1 MSITS
6 LYSFFVLDSLPTVK
20 TGQLCNVFCIVG
32 GIRLFT
38 SCSGLY
44 SAFLSHFIGRLN
56 SRYSISVSSLHRK
69 FVAARHVTQS
79 KHCHPILSPIHC
91 NLKLELD
98 TFVIFPLS
106 CTPGSL
112 RMQSFVCSC
121 YDCKAS
127 LPKGQIVGD
136 SPIVAFLGSMLLCCY
151 TCRGRRIIMRMILNI
166 NILLPESV
174 RKFTGSRPG
183 PRWLALNVDVIFDSH
198 YYQQLLSI
206 FGVHHFYHYFLFL
219 SFSIL
224 YDLCMT
230 FYEC

>member
-1 MSITS
+1 MSLGCSNLFRHEPADEKELGNGIYLSITS

-91 NLKLELD
+91 KLKLELD
-98 TFVIFPLS
+98 TFVTFPTKLHS
-106 CTPGSL
+106 RKLKNAVFC
-112 RMQSFVCSC
+112 
-121 YDCKAS
+121 
-127 LPKGQIVGD
+127 
-136 SPIVAFLGSMLLCCY
+136 LL
-151 TCRGRRIIMRMILNI
+151 
-166 NILLPESV
+166 V
-174 RKFTGSRPG
+174 
-183 PRWLALNVDVIFDSH
+183 
-198 YYQQLLSI
+198 
-206 FGVHHFYHYFLFL
+206 
-219 SFSIL
+219 
-224 YDLCMT
+224 
-230 FYEC
+230 